1 MNQEVAEL
9 PGNSWWVCQDLESD
23 DRGSSII
30 LVMKHQDKFI
40 EQALLCVRS
49 KAYMKRRET
58 RMSKQK
64 IRIRLKAF
72 DHTILDQSAEKIVE
86 TAKSTGAK
94 VAGPVPLPTEKDVVT
109 ILRAV
114 HKYKDSREQFEIRTH
129 KRLIDIV
136 NPSPKTV
143 DALMRLNLPAGVDI
157 EIKL

>member
-1 MNQEVAEL
+1 
-9 PGNSWWVCQDLESD
+9 
-23 DRGSSII
+23 
-30 LVMKHQDKFI
+30 
-40 EQALLCVRS
+40 
-49 KAYMKRRET
+49 
-58 RMSKQK
+58 MSKQK

-94 VAGPVPLPTEKDVVT
+94 VVGPVPIPTEKDVIT

-114 HKYKDSREQFEIRTH
+114 HKYKDSREQFEVRTH